1 MKYLATGLKL
11 KMDPGM
17 HGGFQLKFLDVVFLD
32 PFFIYL
38 EFGLGLSMSTSWT
51 QIDTSLVANQ

>member
-32 PFFIYL
+32 PVFL
-38 EFGLGLSMSTSWT
+38 FGVWVGSVHVYFM
-51 QIDTSLVANQ
+51 DPN